1 MVINTEA
8 LGKNLSQVQYKIE
21 QHTKEL
27 KKLHSQKDEMIRFCF
42 DNGMSAIKIAEVLGC
57 TRQRVYAILD
67 NTRLEVEIAL
77 D

>member
-27 KKLHSQKDEMIRFCF
+27 KKLHTQKD
-42 DNGMSAIKIAEVLGC
+42 
-57 TRQRVYAILD
+57 
-67 NTRLEVEIAL
+67 
-77 D
+77 

>member
-1 MVINTEA
+1 
-8 LGKNLSQVQYKIE
+8 
-21 QHTKEL
+21 
-27 KKLHSQKDEMIRFCF
+27 MIRFCF